1 MARIFKT
8 KTDKRSYL
16 AEQIDDTNCVL
27 RLDDEFKTSIGYIPL
42 DLVEDSLEWQED
54 AENNRLLELFEAMNP
69 KPF

>member
-54 AENNRLLELFEAMNP
+54 AKNNRLLELFEAMNP